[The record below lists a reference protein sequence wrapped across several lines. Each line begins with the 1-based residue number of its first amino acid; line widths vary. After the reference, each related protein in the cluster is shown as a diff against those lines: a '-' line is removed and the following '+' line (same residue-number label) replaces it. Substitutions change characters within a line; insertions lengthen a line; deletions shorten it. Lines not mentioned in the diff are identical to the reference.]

1 MQDQNTV
8 RICEIAYQ
16 VSRRYTGS
24 CPVAALLEQQIVRA
38 ALEKPSVDAVSRS
51 AL

>member
-1 MQDQNTV
+1 MQNQNTV
-8 RICEIAYQ
+8 RICAVAYQ
-16 VSRRYTGS
+16 VSRRYMGS
-24 CPVAALLEQQIVRA
+24 CPVAALLERRIVRA